1 MKKTVLLLSIIALLM
16 ACGKSHDKKAQYKLD
31 AAQKAFEAGDFNQ
44 AKLEI
49 DSIKILYPKAF
60 QARRAGIALMQE
72 VELKEQ
78 EVTLAY
84 LDSIET
90 LRTHQLDSIKGNYT
104 FEKNEEYQE
113 IGNYF
118 WPTQTV
124 ERNIHRTF
132 LRFQVNERGVFT
144 MTSFFVNTYNINHNR
159 IKITAPDGSFAETPV
174 SSDTYQ
180 TTDLGKKIEQADFK
194 YGEDGDLLNFIYLNA
209 DKTLR
214 LDYLGDKSFS
224 TTLLAADK
232 KALVGIY
239 ELAQILRDLEQI
251 RVNKEEA
258 HLKIR
263 FVKQK
268 MEERQAKEAEANS
281 QK

>member
-1 MKKTVLLLSIIALLM
+1 MKKIVLLLSILAVLTS
-16 ACGKSHDKKAQYKLD
+16 CGKSHDKKAQHKLD
-31 AAQKAFEAGDFNQ
+31 AAQKAFAEGDFSQ

-49 DSIKILYPKAF
+49 DSIKILFPKAF
-60 QARRAGIALMQE
+60 QTRRAGIALMQE

-90 LRTHQLDSIKGNYT
+90 LRTLQLDSIKGKYT

-132 LRFQVNERGVFT
+132 LRFQVNERGVLT
-144 MTSFFVNTYNINHNR
+144 MTSFFVSTYNINHNR
-159 IKITAPDGSFAETPV
+159 IKITAPDGSFAETPA
-174 SSDTYQ
+174 SSDSYQ
-180 TTDLGKKIEQADFK
+180 TTDLGKRIEQADFK
-194 YGEDGDLLNFIYLNA
+194 YGEDGDLIDFIYLNA

-214 LDYLGDKSFS
+214 VDYIGDKTF
-224 TTLLAADK
+224 TTNLLPGDK

-258 HLKIR
+258 NLKIR

-268 MEERQAKEAEANS
+268 MEERQAKEVETNT
-281 QK
+281 KE

>member
-1 MKKTVLLLSIIALLM
+1 MKKIVLLLSIVAVL
-16 ACGKSHDKKAQYKLD
+16 ASCGKSHDKKAQYKLD
-31 AAQKAFEAGDFNQ
+31 AAQKAFTEGDFSQ

-49 DSIKILYPKAF
+49 DSIKILFPKAF
-60 QARRAGIALMQE
+60 QTRRAGIALMQE

-84 LDSIET
+84 LDSIEN
-90 LRTHQLDSIKGNYT
+90 LRTLQLDSIKGKYT

-132 LRFQVNERGVFT
+132 LRFQVNERGVLT

-159 IKITAPDGSFAETPV
+159 IKITAPDGSFAETPA
-174 SSDTYQ
+174 SRDSYQ
-180 TTDLGKKIEQADFK
+180 TTDLGKRIEQADFK
-194 YGEDGDLLNFIYLNA
+194 YGEDGDLIDFIYLNA

-214 LDYLGDKSFS
+214 LDYLGDKKFS

-239 ELAQILRDLEQI
+239 ELAKILRDLEQI

-258 HLKIR
+258 NLKIR

-268 MEERQAKEAEANS
+268 MEERQAKEAEVDS